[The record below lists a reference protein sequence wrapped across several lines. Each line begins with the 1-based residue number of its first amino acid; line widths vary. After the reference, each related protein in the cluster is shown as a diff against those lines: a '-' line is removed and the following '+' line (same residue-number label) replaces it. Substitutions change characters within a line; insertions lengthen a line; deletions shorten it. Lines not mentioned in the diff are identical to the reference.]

1 MLLIFMF
8 QIAASGLGNLNV
20 PRFGKFISIFS
31 STLVK
36 CYLKYINTVDSKID
50 RFTEIFQKTWR
61 IRAIIST
68 RENKKGIVY
77 YTPLPQTCR
86 GI

>member
-1 MLLIFMF
+1 MLFTFMF

-36 CYLKYINTVDSKID
+36 CSKKYINTVDSKID
-50 RFTEIFQKTWR
+50 RFTEIFQKTW
-61 IRAIIST
+61 
-68 RENKKGIVY
+68 
-77 YTPLPQTCR
+77 
-86 GI
+86 